1 MFIYDL
7 IFYLAMRSGLA
18 SNYRRVIAFI
28 IDFAIVSF
36 IITKPLDDKLI
47 NLVPKDVFSL
57 VNFFQNFNFKSF
69 LIINLLT
76 GIITILY
83 WAILEYKIQQT
94 LGGFILGIKIR
105 SETKELSF
113 LQSLVRNLTKIS
125 IILLILD
132 SIQILYSDKKQRYSE
147 KWSKTITIE
156 DEK

>member
-1 MFIYDL
+1 
-7 IFYLAMRSGLA
+7 MRGA
-18 SNYRRVIAFI
+18 SNWKRIIAFI

-47 NLVPKDVFSL
+47 NLVPKDIFSL
-57 VNFFQNFNFKSF
+57 VSFFQNFDLKSF
-69 LIINLLT
+69 LIINLIS
-76 GIITILY
+76 GVIIILY

-94 LGGFILGIKIR
+94 LGGLILGIKVR
-105 SETKELSF
+105 SEVRDLSF
-113 LQSLVRNLTKIS
+113 LQALIRNITKIS